1 MKKNEDEE
9 WDRHRNDQYRK
20 SQMKEKK
27 DEERVKLD
35 RKTPQNTDE
44 KRKKQQ
50 KYGYRLAQKRRM
62 QKKIKKEAWKKIE
75 IERRGSKRERCRKE
89 EIWRPGGCARG
100 SWIILAA
107 VANKSPN

>member
-1 MKKNEDEE
+1 
-9 WDRHRNDQYRK
+9 
-20 SQMKEKK
+20 MKEKK

-62 QKKIKKEAWKKIE
+62 QKKIKKEA
-75 IERRGSKRERCRKE
+75 
-89 EIWRPGGCARG
+89 
-100 SWIILAA
+100 
-107 VANKSPN
+107 